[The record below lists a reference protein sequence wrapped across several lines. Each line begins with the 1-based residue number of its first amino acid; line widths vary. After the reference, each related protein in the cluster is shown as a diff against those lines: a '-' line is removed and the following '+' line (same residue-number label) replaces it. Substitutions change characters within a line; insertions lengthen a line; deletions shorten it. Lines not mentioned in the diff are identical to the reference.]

1 MSSCSQLFLSN
12 WQRIQYFGSK
22 TVLAIIAKQSVTF
35 LLELNHNTL
44 TIWYQI
50 DQCHFPYTAES
61 LVWYLKLCGLLT
73 QSVIFSTSYHY
84 CRLME
89 GKLSMGL
96 FSSISFNDNA
106 IVRNFY
112 PKKFQSLKLFKDLLP
127 TWRELITFDYRTA
140 LDLLSRM
147 SFWLQRNWGKKN
159 KRYWSFSLLL
169 SRENWPKSCERKS
182 LRTHG
187 LYYSPDGV
195 QGGYLCQRK
204 YYWFSYFFPIF

>member
-1 MSSCSQLFLSN
+1 
-12 WQRIQYFGSK
+12 
-22 TVLAIIAKQSVTF
+22 
-35 LLELNHNTL
+35 
-44 TIWYQI
+44 
-50 DQCHFPYTAES
+50 
-61 LVWYLKLCGLLT
+61 
-73 QSVIFSTSYHY
+73 
-84 CRLME
+84 ME

-147 SFWLQRNWGKKN
+147 SFWLQRNWGKKT

-169 SRENWPKSCERKS
+169 SRESWPKSCERKS
-182 LRTHG
+182 LRTRG

-195 QGGYLCQRK
+195 QGGYLCRRK
-204 YYWFSYFFPIF
+204 YYDFPIFFPFFNTKFPIFPIFSIPSFLFSYFFIFLINHAAGHPVPLLDPHNFLRRSPHPSKIHPIDQTPRPFTSFPRSATINTCRD

>member
-112 PKKFQSLKLFKDLLP
+112 PKNFHSLKLFKDFAANLKGIVIWSPLNNRAGP
-127 TWRELITFDYRTA
+127 VVKNVILITA
-140 LDLLSRM
+140 
-147 SFWLQRNWGKKN
+147 
-159 KRYWSFSLLL
+159 
-169 SRENWPKSCERKS
+169 
-182 LRTHG
+182 
-187 LYYSPDGV
+187 
-195 QGGYLCQRK
+195 
-204 YYWFSYFFPIF
+204 